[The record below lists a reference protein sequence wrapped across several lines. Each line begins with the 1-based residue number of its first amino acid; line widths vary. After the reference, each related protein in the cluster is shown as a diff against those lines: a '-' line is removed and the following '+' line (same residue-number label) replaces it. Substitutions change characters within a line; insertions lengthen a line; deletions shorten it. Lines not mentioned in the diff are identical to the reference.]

1 MDNGME
7 NDSESFVGSDDGYIL
22 LKWGEVIIKCYV
34 GVKNFKKCNMTPLQ

>member
-22 LKWGEVIIKCYV
+22 LKWG
-34 GVKNFKKCNMTPLQ
+34 GGSL